1 MVNNFSWSASQTQN
15 VYFKSSFQLALA
27 STHRLDP
34 LVMWFTAVYLKKKL
48 FLTQACEI
56 FGGNICG
63 GGICGRDGRYLT
75 FSRLVWLLLPSL
87 GPSTFHKNFC
97 QIRVYLSFWSDR
109 GKRLAIFNIQSS
121 RCPFSLRISVSE
133 LMSRKNF
140 CAKSQFFSNFN

>member
-1 MVNNFSWSASQTQN
+1 MVN
-15 VYFKSSFQLALA
+15 SSLFE
-27 STHRLDP
+27 
-34 LVMWFTAVYLKKKL
+34 KL
-48 FLTQACEI
+48 FLTRACEI

-121 RCPFSLRISVSE
+121 RCPFSVSE

-140 CAKSQFFSNFN
+140 CPKSQFFSNFNSTFAKIRQKEHLQQKTSWQTFFLRLQQL